1 MVDIECI
8 VDSRSELGEATMW
21 DPREQV
27 LWWVDIKRRLIH
39 RTDPLTRET
48 THFEAPQ
55 DLGCLAIREDGGL
68 VVTMTDGFFFFDPV
82 TGAFDKIVD
91 PEADLPQNR
100 FNDGKT
106 DRQGRFWSGTMHD
119 KVAGKT
125 GSLYRLDPDLS
136 CHRMFEGVVCS
147 NALAWSPDSRTM
159 YYADSFEHAVWAFDF
174 DPTSG
179 EIANRRVFID
189 TRSTGGLPDGGT
201 VDAEGCYW
209 ITLPVTGKVSR
220 YDPTGREMRTIVL
233 PTVLPTCCGFGG
245 RDLDILF
252 VTTAIF
258 GRDPEKLATERN
270 PGGLFALDVGVKGL
284 PEAYFRG

>member
-1 MVDIECI
+1 MPSIECV

-27 LWWVDIKRRLIH
+27 LWWVDIKQRLIH
-39 RTDPLTRET
+39 RYDPQTRENVS
-48 THFEAPQ
+48 FSAPQ
-55 DLGCLAIREDGGL
+55 DLGCLAVRERGGL
-68 VVTMTDGFFFFDPV
+68 VVTMTDGFFFYDPAN
-82 TGAFDKIVD
+82 GAFKKIVD
-91 PEADLPQNR
+91 PEANVPENR

-119 KVAGKT
+119 DVAGKT
-125 GSLYRLDPDLS
+125 GALYRLDTDLT
-136 CHRMFEGVVCS
+136 CHKVFDGVVCS
-147 NALAWSPDSRTM
+147 NALAWSPDSCTM

-174 DPTSG
+174 DPATG
-179 EIANRRVFID
+179 NIANRRVFID
-189 TRSTGGLPDGGT
+189 TRPTGGMPDGGT

-220 YDPTGREMRTIVL
+220 YDPSGREMQTIVL
-233 PTVLPTCCGFGG
+233 PTALPTCCGFGG
-245 RDLDILF
+245 RNLDILF

-258 GRDPEKLATERN
+258 GRSAAVLANEHH

-284 PEAYFRG
+284 PEAHFRG

>member
-1 MVDIECI
+1 MANVECV

-27 LWWVDIKRRLIH
+27 LWWIDIKKRLIH
-39 RTDPLTRET
+39 RYDPQTRANT
-48 THFEAPQ
+48 TFPAPQ
-55 DLGCLAIREDGGL
+55 DLGCLAVRERGGL
-68 VVTMTDGFFFFDPV
+68 VVTMADGFFFFDPA

-91 PEADLPQNR
+91 PEAKISENR

-119 KVAGKT
+119 NVAAKT
-125 GSLYRLDPDLS
+125 GSLYRLDTDLS
-136 CHRMFEGVVCS
+136 CHKMVQGVVCS

-159 YYADSFEHAVWAFDF
+159 YYADSFEYAVWAYDF
-174 DPTSG
+174 DPATG
-179 EIANRRVFID
+179 DIANRRVFID
-189 TRSTGGLPDGGT
+189 TRPTGGLPDGGT

-209 ITLPVTGKVSR
+209 ITLPRTGKVSR
-220 YDPTGREMRTIVL
+220 YDPAGHEMRTIVL
-233 PTVLPTCCGFGG
+233 PTALPTCCGFGG

-252 VTTAIF
+252 VTTAIL
-258 GRDPEKLATERN
+258 GRPEGELTRERN

-284 PEAYFRG
+284 PEAHFLG